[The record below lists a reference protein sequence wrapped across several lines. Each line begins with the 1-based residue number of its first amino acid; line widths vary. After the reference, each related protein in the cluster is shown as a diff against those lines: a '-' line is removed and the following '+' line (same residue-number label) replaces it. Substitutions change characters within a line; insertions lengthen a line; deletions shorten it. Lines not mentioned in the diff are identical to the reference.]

1 VFQFRALT
9 ADLRVPP
16 AEKLQLGGN
25 IISAS
30 AKLLYGFLWQE
41 AYIRPP
47 FVDDPAANAIG
58 AELIPLVNSFANRF
72 NNFTYYEQNLQVRIS
87 RSNFFRDVSSKLT
100 FQDGYRIY
108 PGDERCNREINHS
121 KWHLMSGVGLLD
133 LVYVCENV
141 LRLTTSLAN

>member
-1 VFQFRALT
+1 MLI
-9 ADLRVPP
+9 ADFRVPP

-25 IISAS
+25 ILSAA

-72 NNFTYYEQNLQVRIS
+72 NNFAYYEDNFQVRIS
-87 RSNFFRDVSSKLT
+87 RSNFFREILSNLT
-100 FQDGYRIY
+100 FQDGSMIY
-108 PGDERCNREINHS
+108 PGDDRCNPEINHS

-141 LRLTTSLAN
+141 LRLTTSLAK